1 LEVAIEFPPFILRF
15 KGALHDLQ
23 PHPPTYSKK
32 VEIFIPSET
41 LDYII
46 FVCIAFLAYLVV
58 SVWQR
63 YSPYWI
69 FVCRQTEI
77 ITQ

>member
-1 LEVAIEFPPFILRF
+1 MFLRLLVLYKTEDKF
-15 KGALHDLQ
+15 SLKVKKSCAEKVLKGALHDLQ

-46 FVCIAFLAYLVV
+46 FVCI
-58 SVWQR
+58 
-63 YSPYWI
+63 
-69 FVCRQTEI
+69 
-77 ITQ
+77 